1 MDYIFKALFAFF
13 CRTRSDGQVA
23 INGQIFMI
31 RPAQIVFKSYCSDCD
46 TRLWA
51 VLDCSWGRAGAR
63 DRAIASL
70 DITLVKCGKSEF
82 VWPTVQK
89 RGLKVEREIDGKVG
103 HLLEGCVI
111 SSRGCEQGKSKP
123 DRLSR
128 NKEKFWFQSMDTEL
142 LELLM

>member
-1 MDYIFKALFAFF
+1 MDYIFKALFRDTSLAYFVVLILMA
-13 CRTRSDGQVA
+13 RNIYDQT
-23 INGQIFMI
+23 
-31 RPAQIVFKSYCSDCD
+31 QIVFKSYCSDCD

-70 DITLVKCGKSEF
+70 DITFGQVWKVRICLTDSARERVKG
-82 VWPTVQK
+82 
-89 RGLKVEREIDGKVG
+89 GEREIDGKVG

-111 SSRGCEQGKSKP
+111 SSRGGEQGKSKP
-123 DRLSR
+123 DCLSR
-128 NKEKFWFQSMDTEL
+128 NKEKFWFQSMDEL